1 MAARGSRGWRARH
14 HREHVDG
21 DYKNPPPRG
30 KYDRV
35 YASSK
40 SLMKRESVSIGGE
53 IQRIVVEEFVDKL
66 RSNGI
71 EVLIA
76 SVDAK
81 HLHLLGRF
89 RDHQPRHWVGI
100 AKKHASHCLRQGG
113 LRDDS
118 GGLWAKRAREDPITD
133 RAHQLNTFRYILA
146 HEKKGAEVWRF
157 DREGKNKKPTD
168 GYPWAFMVRGFFK
181 SARSGVQ

>member
-1 MAARGSRGWRARH
+1 MRMGKAWNDWYHVTVHVYGSWLRGDRRGWRARH

-30 KYDRV
+30 KYDQI

-40 SLMKRESVSIGGE
+40 SLMKREPVSIGRDV
-53 IQRIVVEEFVDKL
+53 QRIVVDEFVDKL

-113 LRDDS
+113 LRDES
-118 GGLWAKRAREDPITD
+118 GGLWAKRAREDPITG

-146 HEKKGAEVWRF
+146 HETKGAEVWRF
-157 DREGKNKKPTD
+157 DREGKK
-168 GYPWAFMVRGFFK
+168 
-181 SARSGVQ
+181 